1 MKDIAKKYE
10 KKHVIECHNVPDID
24 MNKQDGGLPHMAVFI
39 HTRYEEA
46 AGQMEIIHIIM
57 HLC

>member
-1 MKDIAKKYE
+1 MNDIAKKYE

-24 MNKQDGGLPHMAVFI
+24 MNKHFI
-39 HTRYEEA
+39 YPIWQVCIHIRYEEA